1 MDVKKTKLEE
11 DIEEVINKMWEEYEI
26 TPNNVDGYEKPSNVA
41 ETTKKVNSLR
51 NGIKNL
57 GSINID
63 SIEEYKQ
70 TKERYDFMCEQR
82 LDLENSISKLRDV
95 VTDMTKIMKEQFEKN
110 NKIKIIA
117 MALLS
122 IIIIGAT
129 ISLFYVNKKTDDN
142 KPKAKNPITS
152 TTIPKESDKD
162 YVDAISIDIPD
173 YDKTDDKYI
182 TSGFTIYKDNLYA
195 NIVSENLL
203 KEFKDK
209 TITINNGEG
218 YLIQK
223 DITQVFRVTK
233 DKGEYYYIFAI
244 NSKGELFYINNLV
257 NSESKKFKVTKVSE
271 LKNIKDVV
279 VKETYPMSA
288 VAIDNKNKEH
298 NLDDIIDKYA
308 KLGKE
313 E

>member
-1 MDVKKTKLEE
+1 
-11 DIEEVINKMWEEYEI
+11 
-26 TPNNVDGYEKPSNVA
+26 
-41 ETTKKVNSLR
+41 
-51 NGIKNL
+51 
-57 GSINID
+57 
-63 SIEEYKQ
+63 
-70 TKERYDFMCEQR
+70 
-82 LDLENSISKLRDV
+82 
-95 VTDMTKIMKEQFEKN
+95 MKEQFEKN

-117 MALLS
+117 MGLLS

-142 KPKAKNPITS
+142 KPKTKNPITS

-195 NIVSENLL
+195 DIVSENLL

-223 DITQVFRVTK
+223 DIAKVFRVTK

-288 VAIDNKNKEH
+288 IAIDNKNKEH